1 MKPDSAKFEI
11 KNSKNEALV
20 TYYRNEK
27 FSTAVNMRAHARRV
41 RKAPSWDIRMA
52 RLFTMGPETLPTTRT
67 FNALMLPERLVVPEL
82 FSNG

>member
-1 MKPDSAKFEI
+1 MKPDSAKIEI
-11 KNSKNEALV
+11 KNPKGEALV

-27 FSTAVNMRAHARRV
+27 FSTAVNLRAHARRV
-41 RKAPSWDIRMA
+41 MKNASWDIRMS